1 MLVRTDIPL
10 ADQICQS
17 SHAAH
22 ESGIRFG
29 DPAQISSIVLCG
41 VSDEGALE
49 KAHWMIEQSGIRSYL
64 FREPDLGDEA
74 TALATEPIFGS
85 KRKMFSKF
93 NLWLPNGQSL
103 KREA

>member
-29 DPAQISSIVLCG
+29 DPDQISSIVLCG
-41 VSDEGALE
+41 VPDERELE
-49 KAHWMIEQSGIRSYL
+49 KAHWMVEQSGIRSYL

-85 KRKMFSKF
+85 KRKLFSKF

>member
-1 MLVRTDIPL
+1 MLVRTDITLPQ
-10 ADQICQS
+10 QICQA

-29 DPAQISSIVLCG
+29 DPDRVSSIVLCQ
-41 VSDEGALE
+41 VPDERELE
-49 KAHWMIEQSGIRSYL
+49 KAHWMIEQAGIKSYL
-64 FREPDLGDEA
+64 FREPDFGDEA

-85 KRKMFSKF
+85 KRKFFSKF

-103 KREA
+103 KSEA